1 MPLCLRQIEPINV
14 GQKQSTRTAHDNKFL
29 ESSTEETAAITL
41 SNLIQQLASLGQ
53 HAADIFERLE
63 TEVNNINDHAKILK
77 TRVDTVENH
86 INVSICTLLVTLQS
100 GLSHF
105 IILCYLLSSLFSW
118 VVLPDQA
125 VHILPALGEPSIKK
139 ERVRKH
145 FLKFLL
151 EFQ

>member
-1 MPLCLRQIEPINV
+1 MPLFLRRIEPINV
-14 GQKQSTRTAHDNKFL
+14 GQKQSIRTAHDNTIL
-29 ESSTEETAAITL
+29 ECSAEEAAKIAL

-105 IILCYLLSSLFSW
+105 IILCYLLSSLFSR
-118 VVLPDQA
+118 VVLPEQA
-125 VHILPALGEPSIKK
+125 VHILPALGEPSMKT
-139 ERVRKH
+139 ERVRKY